1 MELRGAVVALTMLA
15 CLATVGRLG
24 AEERDSTLRQQAL
37 KLNDITG
44 NGPILGKVEA
54 LIKDKDGTRKLV
66 TEAGRMV
73 KEKPQPFN
81 YNATR
86 ILASLASEVKDYNA
100 AETFYRLQLDQ
111 AKQLLSVKGLVS
123 AYGGLIVALDRNKK
137 YAEAEKACR
146 EVLGLERDPNDDAKE
161 RKSLDSFQSRVMEEM
176 IRSIARQGDTDRA
189 IDVIDRILK
198 NQPDS
203 WLALDLKAD
212 VYIIADKPK
221 EAIKLYH
228 DELDRLKNDTEL
240 KKDAREELTNSIRY
254 RLSGL
259 YVDINQIDKAAEQ
272 LKTLLAQEPDNPTY
286 NNDLGYIWADHDMN
300 LAESEKLIRKAIEEE
315 RKLREK
321 IKAKLKPEDDKDNPA
336 YLDSLGWVLFKQKKY
351 EEAKK
356 YLQQAIEQEE
366 GKHIEILDH
375 LAEVHMA
382 LGQKAEAVAAWKKGI
397 AAAGETKREQKRK
410 VEVEKKIKANE

>member
-1 MELRGAVVALTMLA
+1 MVALTVLA
-15 CLATVGRLG
+15 CLTAAGMLR

-54 LIKDKDGTRKLV
+54 LSKDKDGARKLV
-66 TEAGRMV
+66 AEASRMV

-86 ILASLASEVKDYNA
+86 ILASLASEVKDYNS

-111 AKQLLSVKGLVS
+111 AKKLLSIKGLVT
-123 AYGGLIVALDRNKK
+123 AYGGLIDSLDRNKK

-146 EVLGLERDPNDDAKE
+146 EVLGLESDPGDDAQE
-161 RKSLDSFQSRVMEEM
+161 RKSLDRFRSAVIEAM

-203 WLALDLKAD
+203 WLALELKAE
-212 VYIIADKPK
+212 VFVAADKPK
-221 EAIKLYH
+221 EAIKLYQ
-228 DELDRLKNDTEL
+228 DELDRVKSDTEL
-240 KKDAREELTNSIRY
+240 KKEAKDELATTIRY

-259 YVDINQIDKAAEQ
+259 YVDISQIDKAAEQ
-272 LKTLLAQEPDNPTY
+272 LKALLAQEPDNPTY

-300 LAESEKLIRKAIEEE
+300 LAESEKLIRKAIEEQ

-321 IKAKLKPEDDKDNPA
+321 AKLKAEEDQDNPA

-351 EEAKK
+351 QEAKK
-356 YLQQAIEQEE
+356 YLQQAVEQEA
-366 GKHIEILDH
+366 GQHIEILDH

-382 LGQKAEAVAAWKKGI
+382 LGQKAEAVATWKKGL
-397 AAAGETKREQKRK
+397 AVAGDTKRERKRK
-410 VEVEKKIKANE
+410 AEVEKKLKANE